1 MDCANLV
8 PFALTMLTIH
18 FLTACRQVA
27 PTIAAD
33 WFNKGHAICYHVYV
47 TMHVNDP

>member
-18 FLTACRQVA
+18 LLTEFCQRA
-27 PTIAAD
+27 PINAAD
-33 WFNKGHAICYHVYV
+33 WFYESRAMCYHVYV
-47 TMHVNDP
+47 KMHVKDS